1 MNGFPASSRVAPINI
16 KQLRYFVKVAET
28 GNITR
33 ASERLN
39 VAQTALGQQIR
50 QLEDSLGVRLFVR
63 HSRGISL
70 TESGEVLY
78 RHALSILAA
87 LEEARRDV
95 MARSGSKR
103 EAVNLGITPSIQALI
118 GPDLLETAPL
128 KIPKVSLRMVEE
140 LSFVLID
147 ALLRGELD
155 LALAYELDHRKELV
169 TTPLAEEELLFVASA
184 RTQPRRDFIS
194 FEEAARTDLA
204 LVSDR
209 DIVWRLMHDEAARLG
224 VDMNVA
230 FQVQSMPAIKA
241 LVVRGAATSVVPYG
255 LMAEEVHQG
264 LVVACPVRE
273 PSIKRTLFLTSSA
286 DRPAFVNEMALT
298 EFLDSMVTL
307 LVEKMGPYGT
317 LIGRCTPPDTAER

>member
-1 MNGFPASSRVAPINI
+1 MIFRVEGRAINI

-50 QLEDSLGVRLFVR
+50 QLEDSLGVQLFVR

-87 LEEARRDV
+87 MEEARREV
-95 MARSGSKR
+95 MARSDSKR
-103 EAVNLGITPSIQALI
+103 EAINLGITPSIQALI

-128 KIPKVSLRMVEE
+128 KIPKISLRIVEE
-140 LSFVLID
+140 LSFVLVD

-169 TTPLAEEELLFVASA
+169 TTSVAEEELLFVASA
-184 RTQPRRDFIS
+184 KTQPQRDFIT
-194 FEEAARTDLA
+194 FKEAARTDLA
-204 LVSDR
+204 LVSER

-241 LVVRGAATSVVPYG
+241 LVARGAATSVVPYG
-255 LMAEEVHQG
+255 LMAEEVNQG
-264 LVVACPVRE
+264 LVVACPIRE
-273 PSIKRTLFLTSSA
+273 PSIKRTLYLTNAAGRS
-286 DRPAFVNEMALT
+286 AFVNEKALMG
-298 EFLDSMVTL
+298 FLGSMVGL
-307 LVEKMGPYGT
+307 LVERMGPYGA
-317 LIGRCTPPDTAER
+317 LIGKRAAFDTPPGNG

>member
-1 MNGFPASSRVAPINI
+1 MDGFPALSRVAPINI

-95 MARSGSKR
+95 MARSKSKR

-118 GPDLLETAPL
+118 GPDLLETAPA
-128 KIPKVSLRMVEE
+128 KIPKISLRMVEE
-140 LSFVLID
+140 LSFVLTD

-155 LALAYELDHRKELV
+155 LALAYELDHRRELV

-184 RTQPRRDFIS
+184 RMQPQRDFIS

-209 DIVWRLMHDEAARLG
+209 DIVWRLMHDEAARHG
-224 VDMNVA
+224 IDMNVA

-255 LMAEEVHQG
+255 LMAEEVNQG

-273 PSIKRTLFLTSSA
+273 PSIKRTLFLTSPA
-286 DRPAFVNEMALT
+286 DRSAFVNERALM

-307 LVEKMGPYGT
+307 LVEKMGPYGA
-317 LIGRCTPPDTAER
+317 LIGKCLPPDTAER